1 MSPRRIRAA
10 LLVLLALTGTDA
22 SRAEDLLQA
31 YAHALTSDPVL
42 AQAQASL
49 DADLQGKPLARSALL
64 PHVAMAAGEAKN
76 NAGITGFGLP
86 ISSYYISNSFSV
98 TLTQAILNGQA
109 MTALSQADNR
119 VQAAEAALVY
129 AQQQLALKVVN
140 AYFGVLQA
148 RALEKVAQE
157 ELTLFDNINDQ
168 TKATLDVGT
177 GDAIAVAESRA
188 RLDAAQ
194 SDLIK
199 ARNAVRVALRT
210 LERLT
215 HQPVPSL
222 QDLGLFEPL
231 LPQPD
236 QSESWVETA
245 LANQPLVREG
255 EAQLRLAQ
263 DETDFNRRARWP
275 VVNLEGITQ
284 HTLGTPFPSLDINQR
299 GVGVN
304 LSMPLFDSGQISAS
318 VDQAEARRRAA
329 QNALANVRDQ
339 VTLDTQTAFL
349 NLQDSVAQLR
359 SADTALNSAKVSLD
373 GTRTGFE
380 IGTRSIIDLLNVA
393 AGYIRAEQDYHI
405 ARYTHVMA
413 RIGLKAASGLLTR
426 ADLESV
432 NALLDHAQ
440 APH

>member
-1 MSPRRIRAA
+1 MPPRCIRAA
-10 LLVLLALTGTDA
+10 IPVLLVLTATGVSHA
-22 SRAEDLLQA
+22 SDLLQA
-31 YAHALTSDPVL
+31 YGHALASDPAL
-42 AQAQASL
+42 AQAQATL

-64 PHVAMAAGEAKN
+64 PHLAMAAGEAKN

-86 ISSYYISNSFSV
+86 ISAYYISNSFSV
-98 TLTQAILNGQA
+98 TLTQSILNGPA
-109 MTALSQADNR
+109 MAALSQADNR
-119 VQAAEAALVY
+119 VQAAEAGLVY

-140 AYFGVLQA
+140 AYFGVLQS

-157 ELTLFDNINDQ
+157 ELKLFDNINDQ
-168 TKATLDVGT
+168 TKATLEVGT

-194 SDLIK
+194 TDLVK
-199 ARNAVRVALRT
+199 ARNAVRVSTRA

-215 HQPVPSL
+215 HQPLPSL
-222 QDLGLFEPL
+222 DDLGGFEPL

-236 QSESWVETA
+236 QSEPWVETA
-245 LANQPLVREG
+245 LANQPLVRQG
-255 EAQLRLAQ
+255 EAQLKLAQ
-263 DETDFNRRARWP
+263 DQTDINRRARWP
-275 VVNLEGITQ
+275 VVNLQGITQ
-284 HTLGTPFPSLDINQR
+284 HTLGTPFPGLDINQR

-318 VDQAEARRRAA
+318 VDQAEAQKRAA

-359 SADTALNSAKVSLD
+359 SAEAALKSAKVSLE

-380 IGTRSIIDLLNVA
+380 IGTRSIIDLLTVA
-393 AGYIRAEQDYHI
+393 ASYIRAEQDYHI

-413 RIGLKAASGLLTR
+413 RIGLKAASGLLSR
-426 ADLESV
+426 ADLESI

-440 APH
+440 TSH

>member
-10 LLVLLALTGTDA
+10 LLVLLALIGTDA

-31 YAHALTSDPVL
+31 YAHALASDPVL

-49 DADLQGKPLARSALL
+49 EADLQGKPLARSALL

-157 ELTLFDNINDQ
+157 ELMLFDNINDQ

-236 QSESWVETA
+236 QSEPWVETA
-245 LANQPLVREG
+245 LSNQPLVREG

-393 AGYIRAEQDYHI
+393 TGYIRAEQDYHI